1 MQLAERQQQQESDN
15 HRWVTFRLD
24 EEIYAVE
31 VMQVREVLRSIDI
44 TPVPGSQDYVL
55 GIINLRG
62 NVVTVIDTR
71 VRFGLKSKPTD
82 DLSRIVVVEI
92 GDEAAGF
99 MVDAISEV
107 RDIDSTTVA
116 LAPGIGKDESSRHVI
131 GVASDGDEMVIL
143 VDFSQVFIN
152 NQIDLPG
159 VVAS

>member
-1 MQLAERQQQQESDN
+1 MQLAEKQQEESN
-15 HRWVTFRLD
+15 NNRWVTFKLD
-24 EEIYAVE
+24 EEVYAVE

-44 TPVPGSQDYVL
+44 TPVPGSKDYIL

-71 VRFGLKSKPTD
+71 VRFGLVSKPTD

-107 RDIDSTTVA
+107 RDIDSATVE
-116 LAPGIGKDESSRHVI
+116 LAPGIGNDESSRHVI

-143 VDFSQVFIN
+143 VDFSQVFN
-152 NQIDLPG
+152 NQTG
-159 VVAS
+159 KA